1 MSTDQTWRY
10 RTWGGTTA
18 TVVAATVDFAPHHVV
33 WRDAEGAVV
42 LAEKAEDVN
51 ELAQVGTLG
60 SATRGV
66 RPSER
71 SDA

>member
-1 MSTDQTWRY
+1 MSRTWRY
-10 RTWGGTTA
+10 RTWGGREA
-18 TVVAATVDFAPHHVV
+18 TVVADSVEFAPAHVV

-42 LAEKAEDVN
+42 LAEKVENVN

-66 RPSER
+66 RPKVGGES
-71 SDA
+71 